1 MPGVKYG
8 GRAFKK
14 DGKARKECCCDCPC
28 DNCCPSMVA
37 WYQQLL
43 FDLTSDKCP
52 SISGQ
57 LTAPMTGDM
66 WSADCNC
73 PEVSPCQIDM
83 TCLGD
88 IEDGFARYQCV
99 VHMESSGGCT
109 FDGTFQ
115 ATGTCFPPDVTFN
128 FDSGASCIG
137 NVSVRFYSPDCDLTT
152 CNCRCDNHC
161 MEDDMILSAINYSG
175 CGGIGAGEVP
185 LSCSTPGGCTWTGS
199 GSFGGVC
206 GGYDF
211 EISGSD
217 LHNCE
222 GQYTLKIKSGST
234 VVWQGKDN
242 CIDSLCYPT
251 ALVWGPIKLPCCGG
265 GAVKI
270 IMSLAP

>member
-28 DNCCPSMVA
+28 DNCCPSMEA
-37 WYQQLL
+37 WYSQLHY
-43 FDLTSDKCP
+43 DLTTDSCGSWTNEWTEP
-52 SISGQ
+52 GV
-57 LTAPMTGDM
+57 GNH
-66 WSADCNC
+66 W
-73 PEVSPCQIDM
+73 EVNIPLGIGSLILY
-83 TCLGD
+83 CLGD
-88 IEDGFARYQCV
+88 VADGFARYRCV
-99 VHMESSGGCT
+99 AHFESSGGCE
-109 FDGTFQ
+109 FDETQ
-115 ATGTCFPPDVTFN
+115 EAIGTCFPPDVSFTFET
-128 FDSGASCIG
+128 GGLCCG
-137 NVSVRFYSPDCDLTT
+137 TVTVRFHNPDCDLTT

-234 VVWQGKDN
+234 IVWQGKDN